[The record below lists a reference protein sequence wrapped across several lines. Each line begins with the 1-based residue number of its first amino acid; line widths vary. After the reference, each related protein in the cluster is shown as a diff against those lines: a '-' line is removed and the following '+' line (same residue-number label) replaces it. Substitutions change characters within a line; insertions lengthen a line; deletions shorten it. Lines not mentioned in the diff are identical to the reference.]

1 MLFGFIL
8 YYVTRFNFMRLLVC
22 LISTLAVA
30 SINSVVA
37 FAQTDVDF
45 SESSISVDRSSM
57 TGAALWLKIEAPQN
71 SKLAGTVKI
80 NGKVAGNLQKDRSVS
95 LAKCLQVTTCQ
106 VEVSATY
113 DPKSAV
119 DISIYSTNGA
129 MKSTQQSDGTGVL
142 RQKFTVNIL

>member
-1 MLFGFIL
+1 MH
-8 YYVTRFNFMRLLVC
+8 LLTTC
-22 LISTLAVA
+22 LISLLTVTSFSNVA
-30 SINSVVA
+30 AI
-37 FAQTDVDF
+37 AQTDVDF
-45 SESSISVDRSSM
+45 SESNISVDRSSM
-57 TGAALWLKIEAPQN
+57 AGAALWLKVEAPQN

-106 VEVSATY
+106 VEVFATY
-113 DPKSAV
+113 NPKSAV

-142 RQKFTVNIL
+142 RQKFTVNLL

>member
-1 MLFGFIL
+1 MHIL
-8 YYVTRFNFMRLLVC
+8 TTC
-22 LISTLAVA
+22 LISLLTVTSFSNVA
-30 SINSVVA
+30 AI
-37 FAQTDVDF
+37 AQTDMDF
-45 SESSISVDRSSM
+45 SESNISVDRSSM
-57 TGAALWLKIEAPQN
+57 AGAALWLKVEAPPN

-95 LAKCLQVTTCQ
+95 LAKCLKVTTCQ
-106 VEVSATY
+106 VEISATY

-142 RQKFTVNIL
+142 RQKFIVNLL